1 MHALTLRRLVEQ
13 TLVVLL
19 IAFLGLSLIY
29 PIVLTI
35 RGGFAIDPSG
45 DASLFENWTLTHVLR
60 VFRDPVTREGLFN
73 AAWIAVG
80 TTLLSAAIA
89 LPLALLAARHR
100 FPLKGAFS
108 AIILVPLILP
118 PFVGAIGFRAIMGR
132 EGTLNAI
139 LGTNW
144 DIMGDAKGLGVI
156 IVQALHLYP
165 ILYLNA
171 TAALANLDPAMN
183 EAAENLGAG
192 PWRRFTRVTLPL
204 IRPGLFAGGTIVF
217 IWAFTELGTPLMFD
231 YDRVTSVQIFYGLS
245 EVEGSARPYALTFV
259 LLAASLTAYAAGKL
273 AFGRRGYAMSTRAT
287 RASQEVPL
295 KGTKGWLAAGAFFL
309 VSLLAVAPHIGVVL
323 MSVSDVGQWYQ
334 TALPKSFT
342 LAHFGVALG
351 SDAAFRS
358 IANSLIY
365 SALAVLLN
373 VSIGVTVGYLIVRT
387 RAVGRSVL
395 DTLCML
401 PLAVPG
407 LVLAFGFVAVSL
419 AWPFRGTLDLG
430 FTELG
435 APLDGVVSVVG
446 VSPNPIPLLV
456 LAYAVRRLPYIV
468 RAVVAGL
475 EQTSGE
481 MEEAA
486 LNLGAS
492 RMRAIRSVVLPLI
505 VANII
510 AGALLV
516 FAFSMLEVSDS
527 LLLAQKQEDWPI
539 TRAIYAFS
547 NRQGDGPS
555 IASAMGV
562 WGMALLTVTL
572 VGASILLGKKMGAIF
587 RV

>member
-1 MHALTLRRLVEQ
+1 MHALTLRRLIEQ

-35 RGGFAIDPSG
+35 RGGFAVDPTS
-45 DASLFENWTLTHVLR
+45 DATLLDNWTLTHVLR

-73 AAWIAVG
+73 ASWIATG

-89 LPLALLAARHR
+89 VPLALLAARHR

-108 AIILVPLILP
+108 AMILVPLILP

-132 EGTLNAI
+132 EGMLNTL

-144 DIMGDAKGLGVI
+144 DILGEAKGLGVI

-259 LLAASLTAYAAGKL
+259 LLAASLIAYAAGKL

-287 RASQEVPL
+287 RASSEVAL
-295 KGTKGWLAAGAFFL
+295 KGAKGWLAAAAFL
-309 VSLLAVAPHIGVVL
+309 VVTILAVAPHIGVVL
-323 MSVSDVGQWYQ
+323 MSVSGVGQWYQ
-334 TALPKSFT
+334 SLLPKSFT
-342 LAHFGVALG
+342 LAHYGVALG

-358 IANSLIY
+358 IANSLFY

-419 AWPFRGTLDLG
+419 AWPFRGTVNFGLG
-430 FTELG
+430 DIG

-446 VSPNPIPLLV
+446 VNPNPIPLLV

-527 LLLAQKQEDWPI
+527 LLLAQKQDDWPI

-547 NRQGDGPS
+547 HRQGDGPY

-572 VGASILLGKKMGAIF
+572 VGASALLGKKMGAIF

>member
-1 MHALTLRRLVEQ
+1 MHALALRRLIEQ

-19 IAFLGLSLIY
+19 IAFLGLALIY
-29 PIVLTI
+29 PIILTI

-45 DASLFENWTLTHVLR
+45 DGGWTLTHVLR

-73 AAWIAVG
+73 ASWIATG

-89 LPLALLAARHR
+89 VPLALLAARHR

-108 AIILVPLILP
+108 AMILVPLILP

-132 EGTLNAI
+132 EGMINTL
-139 LGTNW
+139 LGTDW
-144 DIMGDAKGLGVI
+144 DVMGEAKGLGVI

-192 PWRRFTRVTLPL
+192 PWRRFTRITLPL

-259 LLAASLTAYAAGKL
+259 LLAASLLAYAAGKL

-287 RASQEVPL
+287 RASSEVTL
-295 KGTKGWLAAGAFFL
+295 KGAKGWLAAAAFL
-309 VSLLAVAPHIGVVL
+309 VVTILAVAPHVGVIL
-323 MSVSDVGQWYQ
+323 MSFSGVGQWYQ
-334 TALPKSFT
+334 SLLPKSFT
-342 LAHFGVALG
+342 MAHFGVALG

-358 IANSLIY
+358 IANSLFY

-446 VSPNPIPLLV
+446 VNPNPIPLLV

-527 LLLAQKQEDWPI
+527 LLLAQKQDDWPI

-547 NRQGDGPS
+547 NRQGDGPY

-572 VGASILLGKKMGAIF
+572 VGASALLGKKMGAIF

>member
-13 TLVVLL
+13 TLVAVLV
-19 IAFLGLSLIY
+19 AFLGLSLIY

-35 RGGFAIDPSG
+35 RGGFARAPG
-45 DASLFENWTLTHVLR
+45 QAGGWTLVHVVR
-60 VFRDPVTREGLFN
+60 VFRDPTTLEGLTN
-73 AAWIAVG
+73 ALWIALG

-89 LPLALLAARHR
+89 LPLALLSARHR
-100 FPLKGAFS
+100 FPFKAAFGAL
-108 AIILVPLILP
+108 ILVPLILP
-118 PFVGAIGFRAIMGR
+118 PFVGAIGFRAIVGR
-132 EGTLNAI
+132 EGMINSL
-139 LGTNW
+139 LGTQW
-144 DIMGDAKGLGVI
+144 DVMGDAKALGVI

-192 PWRRFTRVTLPL
+192 PWRRFARITLPL

-231 YDRVTSVQIFYGLS
+231 YERVASVQVFYGLS

-259 LLAASLTAYAAGKL
+259 LLMASLAAYAAGKL

-287 RASQEVPL
+287 RAASEAPL
-295 KGTKGWLAAGAFFL
+295 TGVKGWLASGLFL
-309 VSLLAVAPHIGVVL
+309 LVTVLAIAPHVGVVL
-323 MSVSDVGQWYQ
+323 MSFSHVGQWYQ
-334 TALPKSFT
+334 STLPTSLT
-342 LAHFGVALG
+342 VAHYGVALG
-351 SDAAFRS
+351 SDTAFRS
-358 IANSLIY
+358 IANSLLY
-365 SALAVLLN
+365 SLLAVVLN
-373 VSIGVTVGYLIVRT
+373 ATIGVTVGYLIART
-387 RAVGRSVL
+387 RAVGRGVL

-407 LVLAFGFVAVSL
+407 LVMAFGFVAVSL

-430 FTELG
+430 FASLASPFE
-435 APLDGVVSVVG
+435 GVVSVVG
-446 VSPNPIPLLV
+446 VDPNPVPLLV

-468 RAVVAGL
+468 RSVVAGL

-492 RMRAIRSVVLPLI
+492 RLRAIRSVVLPLI
-505 VANII
+505 LANII

-527 LLLAQKQEDWPI
+527 LLLAQKQDDWPI

-562 WGMALLTVTL
+562 WGMALLTLTL
-572 VGASILLGKKMGAIF
+572 VGASVLLGKKMGAIF

>member
-1 MHALTLRRLVEQ
+1 MHALALRRLIEQ

-19 IAFLGLSLIY
+19 IAFLGLALIY
-29 PIVLTI
+29 PIILTI
-35 RGGFAIDPSG
+35 RGGFAVDPTG
-45 DASLFENWTLTHVLR
+45 DGGWTLTHVLR

-73 AAWIAVG
+73 ATWIATG

-89 LPLALLAARHR
+89 VPLALLAARHR
-100 FPLKGAFS
+100 FPLKGVFS
-108 AIILVPLILP
+108 AMILVPLILP
-118 PFVGAIGFRAIMGR
+118 PFVGAIGFRAIVGR
-132 EGTLNAI
+132 EGMLNTL

-144 DIMGDAKGLGVI
+144 DIMGEAKGLGVI

-231 YDRVTSVQIFYGLS
+231 YDRVTAVQIFYGLS

-259 LLAASLTAYAAGKL
+259 LLAASLLAYAAGKL

-287 RASQEVPL
+287 RASSEVAL
-295 KGTKGWLAAGAFFL
+295 KGAKGWLATAAFL
-309 VSLLAVAPHIGVVL
+309 IVTILAVAPHVGVIF
-323 MSVSDVGQWYQ
+323 MSLSGVGQWYQ
-334 TALPKSFT
+334 SLLPKSFT
-342 LAHFGVALG
+342 LAHYGVALG

-358 IANSLIY
+358 IANSLFY
-365 SALAVLLN
+365 SVLAVLLN

-407 LVLAFGFVAVSL
+407 LVMAFGFVAVSL
-419 AWPFRGTLDLG
+419 AWPFRGTINFG
-430 FTELG
+430 FGEIG

-446 VSPNPIPLLV
+446 VNPNPIPLLV

-527 LLLAQKQEDWPI
+527 LLLAQKQDDWPI
-539 TRAIYAFS
+539 TRAIYAF
-547 NRQGDGPS
+547 NHRQGDGPS

-572 VGASILLGKKMGAIF
+572 VGASVLLGKKMGAIF